1 MMKHLRAGYTDEQ
14 LSFRQGPESTKNWY
28 ASMAAGKWL
37 DELKA
42 SILLH
47 HDISNLE
54 FCGVQ
59 MLSNSSDDNLMQAQF
74 LEQDFLCKKLDTLLH
89 NLLGNR
95 VFSLIN

>member
-14 LSFRQGPESTKNWY
+14 LSFRKGPESTKNWY

-54 FCGVQ
+54 LCGVQ
-59 MLSNSSDDNLMQAQF
+59 MLSNSSDDNLVQAQF

-89 NLLGNR
+89 NLLCNR